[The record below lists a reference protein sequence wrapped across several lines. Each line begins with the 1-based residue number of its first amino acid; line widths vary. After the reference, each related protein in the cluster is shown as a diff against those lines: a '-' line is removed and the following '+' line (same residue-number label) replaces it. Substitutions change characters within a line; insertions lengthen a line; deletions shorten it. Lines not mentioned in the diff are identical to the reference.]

1 MRVSA
6 SIGVAIYPN
15 DGDDYTTLLSQADA
29 AMYNAKSEGKGQF
42 KFYTP
47 AFNMAAYERLKLEI
61 ALRHALETGELAV
74 HYQPKFD
81 GRGRL
86 SGYEALCRWE
96 SATLGKVAP
105 DRFIPLAEE
114 TGLIRQISDFVLSTA
129 CQTAAELACMGWNGP
144 TMAVNLS
151 ARQFADP
158 GMIERI
164 REVLRDTGLSP
175 ECLQLELTESMLAAD
190 VEQTVQTLR
199 ALKAL
204 GVRIAID
211 DFGTGYS
218 SLAYLRRFPID
229 ILKIDRSFVME
240 CDRDSDACAIANAVI
255 SLGRSLGLSI
265 VAEGVERLAQRD
277 ILYEMGCDEFQG
289 YLLARPMDYT
299 AVVEYL
305 KVHESQAW
313 HKSA

>member
-1 MRVSA
+1 M
-6 SIGVAIYPN
+6 
-15 DGDDYTTLLSQADA
+15 
-29 AMYNAKSEGKGQF
+29 
-42 KFYTP
+42 
-47 AFNMAAYERLKLEI
+47 
-61 ALRHALETGELAV
+61 
-74 HYQPKFD
+74 
-81 GRGRL
+81 
-86 SGYEALCRWE
+86 
-96 SATLGKVAP
+96 
-105 DRFIPLAEE
+105 
-114 TGLIRQISDFVLSTA
+114 
-129 CQTAAELACMGWNGP
+129 
-144 TMAVNLS
+144 
-151 ARQFADP
+151 
-158 GMIERI
+158 
-164 REVLRDTGLSP
+164 
-175 ECLQLELTESMLAAD
+175 
-190 VEQTVQTLR
+190 
-199 ALKAL
+199 

>member
-1 MRVSA
+1 
-6 SIGVAIYPN
+6 
-15 DGDDYTTLLSQADA
+15 
-29 AMYNAKSEGKGQF
+29 
-42 KFYTP
+42 
-47 AFNMAAYERLKLEI
+47 
-61 ALRHALETGELAV
+61 
-74 HYQPKFD
+74 
-81 GRGRL
+81 
-86 SGYEALCRWE
+86 
-96 SATLGKVAP
+96 
-105 DRFIPLAEE
+105 
-114 TGLIRQISDFVLSTA
+114 
-129 CQTAAELACMGWNGP
+129 MGWSGP

-164 REVLRDTGLSP
+164 REVLRDTGLPP

-255 SLGRSLGLSI
+255 SLGRSSRFVDRCRRGR
-265 VAEGVERLAQRD
+265 AFGA
-277 ILYEMGCDEFQG
+277 
-289 YLLARPMDYT
+289 ARYP
-299 AVVEYL
+299 A
-305 KVHESQAW
+305 
-313 HKSA
+313 